1 MRHIDP
7 QLQNHLDSGA
17 TTLCRC
23 WRVRRQDGQVMG
35 FTDHDRDLAFEG
47 VVFKASSGMDASAL
61 QSTTGLN
68 VDNGQVYGALNA
80 TDIREKDIL
89 AGRYDKAEVDQWLV
103 SWTDPELRVHMFRG
117 FLGEIRRTETAFEA
131 ELRGLTEK
139 LNVPVGRTILRTCD
153 RSLGDGKC
161 RFDLTAP
168 GYTAEGQVGEGSQG
182 ARVIVAGLADF
193 AEEWFT
199 HGTVRWLTGENMGLV
214 SRVKRDSRREGS
226 RVLDLWEEPPL
237 GMTAGDSFSVSAGCD
252 KTAAT
257 CRTKFDNFLN
267 FRGFSHIPGE
277 DWVVAYPKEGSVHD
291 GSSLQRR

>member
-1 MRHIDP
+1 MREIDP

-17 TTLCRC
+17 TNLCRC
-23 WRVRRQDGQVMG
+23 WRVRRQDGQIMG

-61 QSTTGLN
+61 QSSTGLS
-68 VDNGQVYGALNA
+68 VDNGQVLGALNA

-103 SWTDPELRVHMFRG
+103 CWSNPELRVHMFRG

-168 GYTAEGQVGEGSQG
+168 GYTAEAEVGEGSQG
-182 ARVIVAGLADF
+182 ARVIAAGLGDF
-193 AEEWFT
+193 ADDWFAQ
-199 HGTVRWLTGENMGLV
+199 GAVRWLTGENQGLV
-214 SRVKRDSRREGS
+214 SRVKRDSRRDGL

-237 GMTAGDSFSVSAGCD
+237 GMTTGDSFSVTAGCD
-252 KTAAT
+252 KSAAT
-257 CRTKFDNFLN
+257 CRVKFDNFLN
-267 FRGFSHIPGE
+267 FRGFPHIPGE